1 MSKKGQSNETPALEF
16 LAWFNVAPGKSLA
29 ANQASHLEDD
39 KIVGGKPATQ
49 GQFPFQVV
57 QQSYF

>member
-1 MSKKGQSNETPALEF
+1 MQIFNIFEAEF